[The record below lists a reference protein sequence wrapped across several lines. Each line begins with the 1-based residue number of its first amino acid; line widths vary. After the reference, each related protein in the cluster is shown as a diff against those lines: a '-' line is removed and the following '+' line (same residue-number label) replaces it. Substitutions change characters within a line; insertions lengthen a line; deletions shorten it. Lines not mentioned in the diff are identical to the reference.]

1 MKFVGELKLQK
12 NCNQSCSSKK
22 KKSKNKIG
30 LVKMTFGLVRA
41 SYSYL

>member
-22 KKSKNKIG
+22 KSKKKIG
-30 LVKMTFGLVRA
+30 LVKMTFGLVYA